1 MDINRNQFFMVGVLV
16 LLLGIQLRV
25 VERYE
30 LNEKATRVLAKKTV
44 EDNSFQASFL
54 RFTDTTDAAIPH
66 KVIQPPEWSGW
77 CLISIGSVLI
87 LHSLAL
93 KKPD

>member
-1 MDINRNQFFMVGVLV
+1 MDINRNQFFMFGVLV
-16 LLLGIQLRV
+16 LLLGVQLRV
-25 VERYE
+25 VDRYE
-30 LNEKATRVLAKKTV
+30 LNEKATRALAKKTV

-54 RFTDTTDAAIPH
+54 RFTESADAPIPH

-77 CLISIGSVLI
+77 CLMSIGAVLI

>member
-25 VERYE
+25 VDRYE
-30 LNEKATRVLAKKTV
+30 LNEKATRVLAKETV
-44 EDNSFQASFL
+44 EDNSIQASFL
-54 RFTDTTDAAIPH
+54 WFTDTTDASIPH
-66 KVIQPPEWSGW
+66 KVIKPPEWSGW